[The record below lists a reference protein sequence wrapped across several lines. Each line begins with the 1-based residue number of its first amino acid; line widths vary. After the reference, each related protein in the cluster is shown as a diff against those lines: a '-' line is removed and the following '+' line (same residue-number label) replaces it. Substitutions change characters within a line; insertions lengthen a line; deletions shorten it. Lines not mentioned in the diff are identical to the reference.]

1 MGYPVF
7 DTINAFVTQETIER
21 GEEIKAKYG
30 KASLDE
36 FDELENGGDKGGA
49 VLWLCEILAGR
60 LLWGAK
66 RKMLERGWK
75 RNSGI
80 GKTVGG
86 NEAILGR
93 VAWVLEGEGTAATA
107 THAEEVYVG
116 IEVVANLGKVAGG
129 DVDDGVV

>member
-7 DTINAFVTQETIER
+7 DAIDGFVAQETIEGGGR
-21 GEEIKAKYG
+21 IEAKYG
-30 KASLDE
+30 EAGLEE

-49 VLWLCEILAGR
+49 VLCLF
-60 LLWGAK
+60 WGAK

-75 RNSGI
+75 RNSTGI
-80 GKTVGG
+80 RKVVGG
-86 NEAILGR
+86 QEAILGR

-107 THAEEVYVG
+107 AHAEKVYVG
-116 IEVVANLGKVAGG
+116 IEVVADEGKVARG